1 MKKICKNVRMY
12 IVYVLHNPRKTYD
25 SNDGIATYFEIDQDH
40 FMLLLSSHSLL
51 HNYILRRI

>member
-1 MKKICKNVRMY
+1 MY